1 MAFELLSI
9 VKHKQPSLSKYPVG
23 GLRVLGVI
31 FLAHPRLKQSGDTPR
46 DCIAWGIGNSGWQ
59 SMDSNLIMDPCI
71 RGRTETLIGTG
82 PRESARDGG
91 KFAFVLPDLGPS

>member
-31 FLAHPRLKQSGDTPR
+31 FLAHPRLKRLGEASR
-46 DCIAWGIGNSGWQ
+46 DCIAWGIGNRQ
-59 SMDSNLIMDPCI
+59 SMDSYIGRITDPSI
-71 RGRTETLIGTG
+71 NGRKTLSGTG
-82 PRESARDGG
+82 PPESA
-91 KFAFVLPDLGPS
+91 

>member
-31 FLAHPRLKQSGDTPR
+31 FLAHPRLKQLGDTPR
-46 DCIAWGIGNSGWQ
+46 DCIAWGIGNRQ
-59 SMDSNLIMDPCI
+59 SMDSYIGRITDPYI
-71 RGRTETLIGTG
+71 HGRKTLSGTG
-82 PRESARDGG
+82 PPESA
-91 KFAFVLPDLGPS
+91 